1 MRYYTSRT
9 NISPSSG
16 EVKKIYILQLTYM
29 GINEIQ
35 ERILIDTNK

>member
-1 MRYYTSRT
+1 MRYYTSLT

-16 EVKKIYILQLTYM
+16 EVKKKYILQLAYM